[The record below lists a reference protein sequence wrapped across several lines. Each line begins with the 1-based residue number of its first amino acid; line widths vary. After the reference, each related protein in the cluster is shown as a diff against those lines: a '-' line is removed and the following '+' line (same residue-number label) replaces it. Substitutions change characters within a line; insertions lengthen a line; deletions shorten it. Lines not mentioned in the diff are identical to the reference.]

1 MPNNRV
7 WNKAQWDERN
17 RNVVEK
23 FRANGGKER
32 LVLLTTIGAK
42 SGQPRTTPLVYTRDG
57 DRVIVIASKG
67 GYPSHPDWFF
77 NLVAQP
83 EATIELESE
92 QFRVRA
98 VEALGEERQR
108 LFDQMATQFP
118 FFADYQKSVSRQI
131 PVVILERAIP
141 AP

>member
-1 MPNNRV
+1 MPDNRV

-17 RNVVEK
+17 RNVVEE
-23 FRANGGKER
+23 FRANGSKEK

-42 SGQPRTTPLVYTRDG
+42 TGQPRTIPLVYTRDG

-77 NLVAQP
+77 NLVAHP
-83 EATIELESE
+83 GSTVELEGERFS
-92 QFRVRA
+92 VRA
-98 VEALGEERQR
+98 IEAQGAERQR
-108 LFDQMATQFP
+108 LFDQMTAQFP

-131 PVVILERAIP
+131 PVVILERAG
-141 AP
+141 